1 METTP
6 RVCVLPFAHLGNVP
20 PGNEDA
26 CSSLPPYLQTL
37 VLGNVVASEQAPA
50 ARRDAALLD
59 VDSRRLRKVD
69 DLSLR
74 VRRWRWRSCVWSV
87 VGAGA
92 GG

>member
-59 VDSRRLRKVD
+59 VDSRRLRKV
-69 DLSLR
+69 
-74 VRRWRWRSCVWSV
+74 
-87 VGAGA
+87 GYA
-92 GG
+92 GGGGAAASGR